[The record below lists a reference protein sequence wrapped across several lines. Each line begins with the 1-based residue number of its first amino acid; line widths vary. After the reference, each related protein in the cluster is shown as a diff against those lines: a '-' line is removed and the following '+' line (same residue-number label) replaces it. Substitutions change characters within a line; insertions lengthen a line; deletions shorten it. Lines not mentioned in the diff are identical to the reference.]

1 MEPQTG
7 YSLAQTIYGIEKYPP
22 TSKIYGWTKIL
33 EEKKYIER
41 KNDVFVSNVKPL
53 VDELKKILNSKNLY
67 LATQHLDML
76 GELLDSNSFR
86 GYVKV
91 LLTVEKIRKNGI
103 NFLETL
109 LRYLMTVC
117 KYIQDKGDK
126 LRRKDSKIFLQNME
140 KGKKWYGVSHEVG
153 PKWYEQY
160 RFVISQID
168 DMDIDFQKKLTIK
181 FDRIDK
187 FWNIIQERYEQDV
200 ETAVRNGIK
209 RLEFTRDYTLSTRVS
224 LMAWLLPNEVLQ
236 EISLLYEIG
245 SLFDISHI
253 LGDEYR

>member
-1 MEPQTG
+1 MKPQTG
-7 YSLAQTIYGIEKYPP
+7 YSLAQEIYDIEKYPP
-22 TSKIYGWTKIL
+22 TAKIYGWTKIL
-33 EEKKYIER
+33 EEKGYIKRE
-41 KNDVFVSNVKPL
+41 KNAFVSNVKPL

-67 LATQHLDML
+67 LAPEHLDML
-76 GELLDSNSFR
+76 GKLLDSNSFR

-103 NFLETL
+103 NFLETV

-126 LRRKDSKIFLQNME
+126 LRRKDPKIFLQNME
-140 KGKKWYGVSHEVG
+140 KGKKWYGISHSVG

-160 RFVISQID
+160 GSVIFGID
-168 DMDIDFQKKLTIK
+168 NMDIDFQKKLKIK

-187 FWNIIQERYEQDV
+187 FWKIIQERYEEDA
-200 ETAVRNGIK
+200 ETAVRNKIN
-209 RLEFTRDYTLSTRVS
+209 RIEFTRDYTLSTRVS